1 MRRINIIASVL
12 FLSIAAGCSNNGTDI
27 VIEESGTVE
36 FENVVV
42 SAKVGGQVMH
52 ILKDEGADVSAGD
65 TILVIDHEN
74 LELQLKQSIA
84 ARNAVQAQLDLLRSG
99 ARKEDISQAKEMVNQ
114 AETNLNLASADR
126 SRFEKLLGER
136 AITRKQFDD
145 VDARYKVALSQYNA
159 VKANLNKVENFAR
172 KEEITALEAK
182 VNQAEAAADLI
193 KKGIKDSYVT
203 SPINGQI
210 VKSFIETGE
219 TAAPMASLV
228 KINNLDDAEMM
239 IYVSESDLGKIKLG
253 QRVEISN
260 DTFKG
265 KAYEGRVTFISP
277 EAEFTPKNI
286 QTKDERTKLVFAVKV
301 KVPNRDR
308 ELKAGMPADAKIF
321 ISE

>member
-1 MRRINIIASVL
+1 MRRINIFASIL
-12 FLSIAAGCSNNGTDI
+12 FLLIVAGCSGNGSDT
-27 VIEESGTVE
+27 VIEESGTIE

-42 SAKVGGQVMH
+42 SAKVGGQVIQ
-52 ILKDEGADVSAGD
+52 ILKDEGSDVTEGD

-74 LELQLKQSIA
+74 LDLQLKQSMA
-84 ARNAVQAQLDLLRSG
+84 AKNAVQAQLDLLRSG
-99 ARKEDISQAKEMVNQ
+99 ARIEDISQAKEIVSQ
-114 AETNLNLASADR
+114 AETNLNLVSTDR
-126 SRFEKLLGER
+126 SRFEKLLNER

-145 VDARYKVALSQYNA
+145 VDARYKVALSQYNSA
-159 VKANLNKVENFAR
+159 KANLKKVKNMAR
-172 KEEITALEAK
+172 KEEITALAAK

-193 KKGIKDSYVT
+193 KKGIRDSYIT

-219 TAAPMASLV
+219 TAAPMSSLV
-228 KINNLDDAEMM
+228 KINNLSNAEMI
-239 IYVSESDLGKIKLG
+239 IYVSETDLGRVKLG
-253 QRVEISN
+253 QRVEIST
-260 DTFKG
+260 DTFKD

-286 QTKDERTKLVFAVKV
+286 QTKDERTKLVFAVKI
-301 KVPNRDR
+301 KASNPDR